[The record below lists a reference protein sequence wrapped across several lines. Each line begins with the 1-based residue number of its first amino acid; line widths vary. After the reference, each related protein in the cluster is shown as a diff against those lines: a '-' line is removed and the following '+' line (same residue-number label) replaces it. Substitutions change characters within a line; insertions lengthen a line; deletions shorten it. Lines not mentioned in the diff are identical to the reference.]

1 MSRGRTQ
8 RLVLRSPWASLVI
21 STLGLMGLA
30 VGVSYFADPA
40 AGPVVRATF
49 GAPITLAC
57 LWVATRPWF
66 LRVVIRSDE
75 VVLHK
80 MFRNRH
86 LPRDGICGV
95 ALASVDGPLGDAHS
109 VGFIVDDD
117 RIEAVMSMASYQW
130 GCDLVRHRASRQ
142 VETARRALGL

>member
-1 MSRGRTQ
+1 
-8 RLVLRSPWASLVI
+8 
-21 STLGLMGLA
+21 MGLA
-30 VGVSYFADPA
+30 VGVSYFTDPA
-40 AGPVVRATF
+40 AGPVVRATL
-49 GAPITLAC
+49 GVPITLAC
-57 LWVATRPWF
+57 LWATTRPWF

-86 LPRDGICGV
+86 LPRDEIRGV
-95 ALASVDGPLGDAHS
+95 SLASIDGPLGDAHA

-117 RIEAVMSMASYQW
+117 RVEAVMSMASYEW
-130 GCDLVRHRASRQ
+130 GRDLERHRASQQ